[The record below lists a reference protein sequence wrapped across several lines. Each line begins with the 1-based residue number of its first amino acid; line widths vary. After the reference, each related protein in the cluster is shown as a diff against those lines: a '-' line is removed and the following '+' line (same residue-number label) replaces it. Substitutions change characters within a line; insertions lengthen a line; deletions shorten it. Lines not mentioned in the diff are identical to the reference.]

1 MSRDDRHR
9 CPPWCVA
16 DHPAEDDGHSPAR
29 HRSETVV
36 VPGIAIRG
44 GARRTVES
52 IEILIEVHAEEGDP
66 VVGVYVGDGADA
78 GLDLTTETAER
89 LVRRRPPRIAMPGT
103 TTVSLRW
110 RAAAPASSSAAWS
123 ATHHGGHLR
132 RSSRLMRLPPRS
144 VPAE

>member
-1 MSRDDRHR
+1 MSRDDRRR

-16 DHPAEDDGHSPAR
+16 DHAAEDDAGAAAR

-44 GARRTVES
+44 GRRRTVES

-89 LVRRRPPRIAMPGT
+89 LVRRLGDALRMTGT
-103 TTVSLRW
+103 
-110 RAAAPASSSAAWS
+110 PA
-123 ATHHGGHLR
+123 R
-132 RSSRLMRLPPRS
+132 
-144 VPAE
+144 